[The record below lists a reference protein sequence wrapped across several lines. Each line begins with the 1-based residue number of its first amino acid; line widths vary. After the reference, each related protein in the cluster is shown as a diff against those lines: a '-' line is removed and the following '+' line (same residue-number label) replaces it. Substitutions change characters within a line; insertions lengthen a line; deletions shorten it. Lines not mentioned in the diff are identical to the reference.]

1 MRGRSRFYL
10 FMAIALNVV
19 MFWGFSQTYFAPM
32 ISGESAFGGSVAD
45 LPLIVH
51 LHGWAFFS
59 WYLLLLLQAGLISTS
74 NRTLHRRLG
83 MLSPVLVVT
92 MVITGFIVMAVNI
105 HLPLEPGAPPI
116 WTLFGP
122 VILATLILFAMFYT
136 LAIRNRKIPAAH
148 KRYMVVAGAVGLGAA
163 VFRVLL
169 TVLGPNVWNI
179 PVGILLTNLAIVA
192 GILHD
197 WSVDGKVHRAYWIG
211 LVACLS
217 LELVTTALP
226 HTPIGKMLLSL
237 LGTIGGQLLF
247 LYE

>member
-1 MRGRSRFYL
+1 
-10 FMAIALNVV
+10 MAIALNVV

-45 LPLIVH
+45 LPLLVH
-51 LHGWAFFS
+51 LHGLSFFS

-74 NRTLHRRLG
+74 NRSLHRRLG
-83 MLSPVLVVT
+83 MLSPVLAAT
-92 MVITGFIVMAVNI
+92 MVISGFIVMAVNI

-116 WTLFGP
+116 WILFGL
-122 VILATLILFAMFYT
+122 VILATLILFVWFYS
-136 LAIRNRKIPAAH
+136 LAIRNRKIPAVH
-148 KRYMVVAGAVGLGAA
+148 KRYMAIASSAPLGAA

-169 TVLGPNVWNI
+169 TVLGPNAWNI
-179 PVGILLTNLAIVA
+179 PVGILLANLVIIA
-192 GILHD
+192 GILRD
-197 WSVDGKVHRAYWIG
+197 WSVNGKVHRAYWIG

-217 LELVTTALP
+217 LELVAIALP

-237 LGTIGGQLLF
+237 LATIGGQLLF